1 MNLISQFIIA
11 CAIYSIGYTLSHV
24 TNLFHYS
31 VISTLLGVIVA
42 CIIFVMND
50 KEGA

>member
-1 MNLISQFIIA
+1 MNLILQFIIA

-31 VISTLLGVIVA
+31 GISILLGVIA
-42 CIIFVMND
+42 TCIIFVMND